1 MFIKDLNA
9 MAQEIESLEI
19 NWDNLTAQRDTLNN
33 EIIHKMRI
41 FNKSISEYLHYTLY
55 KCIRDCGFINATGK
69 YNDYDVYED
78 PKKSS
83 PTIWLTKPTAD
94 WNDWDNNSSTYRRVR
109 NNDDDDYYIDARHVI
124 YIVYRNDQNKI
135 AYKAVIMAFAQYD
148 GKTDNI
154 TFACGSTSADMKN
167 YIFNPKITKRCDTKD
182 MYLVSFA
189 SPFIGESEFVN
200 EVKKIISEKGV

>member
-19 NWDNLTAQRDTLNN
+19 NAANLTAQRNALSDEIFHKRCILN
-33 EIIHKMRI
+33 R
-41 FNKSISEYLHYTLY
+41 SISEYLHSTLY
-55 KCIRDCGFINATGK
+55 KCIRDCGFINATGE
-69 YNDYDVYED
+69 YNDYDLYED

-94 WNDWDNNSSTYRRVR
+94 WNDWDNNSSTYRRIR
-109 NNDDDDYYIDARHVI
+109 NDDDDDYYINARHVV
-124 YIVYRNDQNKI
+124 YIVYHNDQNKI
-135 AYKAVIMAFAQYD
+135 AYKAVIMTFAQYN

-154 TFACGSTSADMKN
+154 TFACGSTGADVNN
-167 YIFNPKITKRCDTKD
+167 YLFNPKITKRCDTKD

-189 SPFIGESEFVN
+189 SPLIGESEFVN
-200 EVKKIISEKGV
+200 EVKKIISEKVV